1 MPQSVR
7 TTPEADA
14 DIADAFAWYEVR
26 VRGHGSDFL
35 AELAATF
42 SFLEEFPGAY
52 LKMRGETRR
61 AVVPRFPYGVVYLVD
76 PDSTSVTGASHFHRD
91 PPAWP
96 VNTVV

>member
-1 MPQSVR
+1 MPRPVLP
-7 TTPEADA
+7 TPVADA
-14 DIADAFAWYEVR
+14 DIADAFAWNEVR

-61 AVVPRFPYGVVYLVD
+61 AVVLRFPYGVFHLVD
-76 PDSTSVTGASHFHRD
+76 PDSTSVTGVLHFRRD

-96 VNTVV
+96 VNTDV